1 MEKTKEL
8 IVRAKNHD
16 QVAFEELS
24 ELYFPLI
31 HSLANKYYA
40 TCKEEVSLDDFI
52 QEAQIAFN
60 DAIARFNVENER
72 VTFGAYSKVCIRN
85 RLISC
90 VRKLKSKKRMKGLVH
105 KQNVDSSIQD
115 TVVYRELL
123 TLAGST
129 LSPYEKKIL
138 QLKADGHSAKEISVI
153 VGKSEKSVSNA
164 IYRSRSKIRD
174 TIK

>member
-1 MEKTKEL
+1 MKETNEL
-8 IVRAKNHD
+8 VARAKNRD
-16 QVAFEELS
+16 QLAFEELS
-24 ELYFPLI
+24 LLYSPLLQ
-31 HSLANKYYA
+31 SLAGRYHSV
-40 TCKEEVSLDDFI
+40 CRDEVLFDDFM

-60 DAIARFNVENER
+60 DAILHYDALNEK
-72 VTFGAYSKVCIRN
+72 VTFGAYAKVCVRN
-85 RLISC
+85 RLVSC
-90 VRKLKSKKRMKGLVH
+90 VRKFKSKKRVKREFSDPVID
-105 KQNVDSSIQD
+105 NTVQD

-123 TLAGST
+123 SLAGNT

-153 VGKSEKSVSNA
+153 IGKSEKSVNNA

>member
-1 MEKTKEL
+1 MEETKEL
-8 IVRAKNHD
+8 IARAKNCD
-16 QVAFEELS
+16 QIAFEALS
-24 ELYFPLI
+24 SLYLPLLN
-31 HSLANKYYA
+31 SLAKKYH
-40 TCKEEVSLDDFI
+40 TSCREEVSLDDFM

-60 DAIARFNVENER
+60 DAILHYDTEVAKI
-72 VTFGAYSKVCIRN
+72 TFGAYAKVCVRN

-90 VRKLKSKKRMKGLVH
+90 VRKLKSKKRVKRELLEPMSNDAV
-105 KQNVDSSIQD
+105 QD

-123 TLAGST
+123 NLAGNT

-138 QLKADGHSAKEISVI
+138 QLKADGHSAKEISI
-153 VGKSEKSVSNA
+153 IIGKSEKSVNNA

>member
-1 MEKTKEL
+1 MEETKGL
-8 IVRAKNHD
+8 IAQAKNCD
-16 QVAFEELS
+16 QIAFERLS
-24 ELYFPLI
+24 SLYLPLI
-31 HSLANKYYA
+31 GNLAKKYHA
-40 TCKEEVSLDDFI
+40 LCSDEVSLDDFM

-60 DAIARFNVENER
+60 DAILHYDIENEK
-72 VTFGAYSKVCIRN
+72 VTFGAYAKVCVRN

-90 VRKLKSKKRMKGLVH
+90 VRKLKSKKRVKRELPEPSLSDGV
-105 KQNVDSSIQD
+105 QD

-123 TLAGST
+123 ALAGNT

-153 VGKSEKSVSNA
+153 VGKSEKSVNNA